1 MSFSTA
7 IFIFAFLPFVL
18 FVYFISPG
26 KSKNSV
32 LVIFSLVFYASFIAF
47 GGIQSLIL
55 LFYSIIFNF
64 VCGLLLDAYEKKP
77 LLHKAIL
84 FLAILG
90 NLIPLL
96 YYKYFNFA
104 VMNINY
110 YLHLQV
116 PQVNIALPLGISF
129 FAFKALSYLI
139 DVYRQKVKA
148 DRNMIDFALYLSI
161 FTQIISGPITPYAE
175 MKNQI
180 KLRTATTDSFADG
193 IHRFIKGLGKKVL
206 IADVLGQTVDMIFAA
221 AHSQQI
227 DMATAW
233 LGMICYTFQVYF
245 DFSGYTDMAIGLGK
259 MFGFDTMEN
268 FNFPYVS
275 KSITEFWR
283 RWHISLS
290 SWFRNYLYIP
300 LGGNRRG
307 NVYFNLFIVFLV
319 TGIWHGASWTF
330 IVWGLWHGLFIIIE
344 RIIRNKSWYKQI
356 PSVVK
361 IMVTLFIVAL
371 GWVLFRSAS
380 FNDAITYYKL
390 LFGILR
396 DPLPE
401 FTITYY
407 LNPQILVTVVI
418 ACLLSVPLLSKITVS
433 FENKLYWNV
442 GRSVFMGALLV
453 LSLMFVMNSTY
464 NPFIYFQF

>member
-1 MSFSTA
+1 
-7 IFIFAFLPFVL
+7 
-18 FVYFISPG
+18 
-26 KSKNSV
+26 
-32 LVIFSLVFYASFIAF
+32 
-47 GGIQSLIL
+47 
-55 LFYSIIFNF
+55 
-64 VCGLLLDAYEKKP
+64 
-77 LLHKAIL
+77 
-84 FLAILG
+84 
-90 NLIPLL
+90 
-96 YYKYFNFA
+96 
-104 VMNINY
+104 
-110 YLHLQV
+110 
-116 PQVNIALPLGISF
+116 
-129 FAFKALSYLI
+129 
-139 DVYRQKVKA
+139 
-148 DRNMIDFALYLSI
+148 
-161 FTQIISGPITPYAE
+161 